1 LIDKRLPKRALL
13 RKGWEFEHV
22 YSGGKRLHGEGFTLV
37 CRDNSIGSSRLG
49 ISVHRKIRGAVK
61 RNRLKRIIRE
71 SFRLWQ
77 EEYPSG
83 ADIVFAVRPDFAC
96 LHPRD
101 IRMAIASFACS
112 NSRSFNKI

>member
-1 LIDKRLPKRALL
+1 MTGKRLPKSALL

-37 CRDNSIGSSRLG
+37 CRENITGTSRLG

-77 EEYPSG
+77 KNYPAG
-83 ADIVFAVRPDFAC
+83 ADIVFAVRPDFSC
-96 LHPRD
+96 LHPGD
-101 IRMAIASFACS
+101 ISTAVTRLTHSFACCPGV
-112 NSRSFNKI
+112 